1 MSGHN
6 ASIEDRFKVY
16 TVGQKRRVTPEIK
29 RRRRHHRRARRRRLQ
44 SPPLIQWLRLLPLR
58 ILMALTASV

>member
-29 RRRRHHRRARRRRLQ
+29 RR
-44 SPPLIQWLRLLPLR
+44 
-58 ILMALTASV
+58 

>member
-16 TVGQKRRVTPEIK
+16 TAGQKRRVTPEIK
-29 RRRRHHRRARRRRLQ
+29 RDAITALLAAAGYNLRR
-44 SPPLIQWLRLLPLR
+44 LIQWLRLLPLR

>member
-16 TVGQKRRVTPEIK
+16 TAGRKRRVTPEIK
-29 RRRRHHRRARRRRLQ
+29 RDAITALLAAAGYNLRR
-44 SPPLIQWLRLLPLR
+44 LIQWLRLLPLR